1 MDTLKWLKDN
11 WDLVVTNGWAFA
23 SVAVLVFSLAWL
35 VIHFLYKHRIDGL
48 REENDRLKNKI
59 ADLKEALAAPA
70 NTSSPPTVVPSS
82 LIETVSLP
90 LPLPSVAAPVSASP
104 KGAYDYPDSG
114 DHGMNILGQ
123 ALTNVVVDGT
133 YSMTAT
139 VPAGN
144 VLRVELSG
152 DFPSP
157 PSPGGMPGGWG
168 YGVSTRNWQG
178 GSYDQDAH
186 TQWFTAR
193 SGDAE
198 LAFKPWRAG
207 AITLR
212 AFEGHARNP
221 VWTKVLKVTAPNG
234 H

>member
-1 MDTLKWLKDN
+1 MDMLKWLKDN

-23 SVAVLVFSLAWL
+23 TVAVLVFSLAWL
-35 VIHFLYKHRIDGL
+35 VIHFLYKHRMDGL

-59 ADLKEALAAPA
+59 ADLKEALAGQAS
-70 NTSSPPTVVPSS
+70 NSSSTMVVPSS
-82 LIETVSLP
+82 LIEKVS
-90 LPLPSVAAPVSASP
+90 LPLPSVAASVPAAS

-139 VPAGN
+139 VPLGN
-144 VLRVELSG
+144 ILRVELSG
-152 DFPSP
+152 EFPLP

-168 YGVSTRNWQG
+168 YSVSTRNWQG
-178 GSYDQDAH
+178 GNYDQEAH

-207 AITLR
+207 MITLR
-212 AFEGHARNP
+212 AFEGPARNP
-221 VWTKVLKVTAPNG
+221 VWTKVLKVTAPSG
-234 H
+234 R